1 MELYKLLSPDDRLFL
16 KDKLNVVI
24 QERNYSDD
32 EVDKVYEA
40 IEDFH
45 ILKSFDKKY
54 NLTKDGAYALKLLNS
69 NIWD

>member
-1 MELYKLLSPDDRLFL
+1 MELYKLLSSDDRLFL
-16 KDKLNVVI
+16 KDKLNIVI
-24 QERNYSDD
+24 QERNYSED
-32 EVDKVYEA
+32 EIDKIYEA

-54 NLTKDGAYALKLLNS
+54 NLTKDGAHALKLLNL